1 MFGTTGNRAAE
12 INYPVGRWFTP
23 TKSDTTD
30 DPQGPFDGIFLDD
43 ATQLVV
49 KFRDLGDVDVTL
61 SNLAPGVV
69 HRIAVKRIWNSVTT
83 SAVKCVKIG

>member
-49 KFRDLGDVDVTL
+49 KFRDLG
-61 SNLAPGVV
+61 G
-69 HRIAVKRIWNSVTT
+69 
-83 SAVKCVKIG
+83 